1 MLWCCRLAR
10 WWGSARSRRLLLVRS
25 RFLRGTRSRSR
36 VCGQGVDVCCLLL
49 GAGGGLVARGLLVE
63 GNGKEKWDVPFYA
76 GGEACGCSLR

>member
-36 VCGQGVDVCCLLL
+36 VYGQGGDACSQLL
-49 GAGGGLVARGLLVE
+49 GGGVDRGA
-63 GNGKEKWDVPFYA
+63 EKVGVNR
-76 GGEACGCSLR
+76 GGMEKR